1 MGHYVDQHWHPID
14 APGVPKRDKAGGHFR
29 AFVPDFLMQGRR
41 GAPLL
46 VDDDVSHKA
55 AVVERKILQLGRLQ
69 GATQLES
76 IARWLMRSEAV
87 ASSKIEGIA
96 PRVDKIAL
104 AELAQSEDVR
114 GFKPNAAAV
123 ARNLTVLRS
132 VEEQFEALGPITVDM
147 LERLQEQLIGD
158 ERRISVGVRE
168 QQNWIGGGDFTP
180 IGAEFVPPPPEYVP
194 ELMKDLVEYLNSA
207 THGALLQ
214 AGIVHAQFETI
225 HPFADGNGRVG
236 RALIHGVLQR
246 RGLTPKTLLPI
257 SLVLGTWSQR
267 YVEGL
272 TMFREGD
279 LSGWLDLF
287 VEAADVAVDQAEQL
301 SNELSA
307 MEKQWAEQVDAARKA
322 SGKVRELRRDSLV
335 MRLLEALPEHPV
347 VTVATVNRI
356 YGKAPASARQA
367 LDFLEEAGIL
377 RSKSVGPQGQR
388 GYYADDVLD
397 LITYADRRLA
407 SSQFDTRLAE
417 PQGRGAP
424 ARPE

>member
-46 VDDDVSHKA
+46 VDDDVSYKA

-147 LERLQEQLIGD
+147 LERLQEQLIGG
-158 ERRISVGVRE
+158 ERRIPVGVRE

-194 ELMKDLVEYLNSA
+194 ELMEDLVEYLNSA
-207 THGALLQ
+207 THGALLNCSPLVGLRNQ
-214 AGIVHAQFETI
+214 LPTSGEQFSLRARSSLSEHQREQLVELFEQGMGYTAAANALGVSKYAARTLRRRFQLHGKLCLVEKPTKQQYSFDIKKEVVQRYLAGETRMDLARE
-225 HPFADGNGRVG
+225 FGLSSDQLVKDWTRKW
-236 RALIHGVLQR
+236 R
-246 RGLTPKTLLPI
+246 RSGDDALTPKPKGRPKGSTAPK
-257 SLVLGTWSQR
+257 Q
-267 YVEGL
+267 L
-272 TMFREGD
+272 TEED
-279 LSGWLDLF
+279 
-287 VEAADVAVDQAEQL
+287 
-301 SNELSA
+301 
-307 MEKQWAEQVDAARKA
+307 K
-322 SGKVRELRRDSLV
+322 LRRQIA
-335 MRLLEALPEHPV
+335 RLEAENAYL
-347 VTVATVNRI
+347 
-356 YGKAPASARQA
+356 KK
-367 LDFLEEAGIL
+367 L
-377 RSKSVGPQGQR
+377 R
-388 GYYADDVLD
+388 D
-397 LITYADRRLA
+397 LRN
-407 SSQFDTRLAE
+407 
-417 PQGRGAP
+417 QGRA
-424 ARPE
+424 